1 MHPIFHTEGI
11 ILASRNAK
19 EADKY
24 FWILTRDFGI
34 VRADARSVR
43 KHDSKLRTFLSD
55 FSRAKISLV
64 KTKIGWRITS
74 VQGLLFLEHAGLFG
88 KEIFAKSAK
97 LLQRL
102 TPPDEKHEELYKDI
116 LSIFENKDEDFFR
129 NDYKNI
135 ELVSAI
141 RILFHLGYIE
151 HNASVLPFATGSVS
165 KILLTDAFVKRRELL
180 KTVNNSLKESHL

>member
-11 ILASRNAK
+11 IIGSRNSK

-24 FWILTRDFGI
+24 FWIFSRDFGMI
-34 VRADARSVR
+34 RADARSVR
-43 KHDSKLRTFLSD
+43 KHDSKLRTFLTD

-74 VQGLLFLEHAGLFG
+74 VQGLLFLENAGILG
-88 KEIFAKSAK
+88 KEIFSKSAK

-102 TPPDEKHEELYKDI
+102 TPPDEKHEELYEDI
-116 LSIFENKDEDFFR
+116 VSIFLNKDQEFFI

-151 HNASVLPFATGSVS
+151 HNASVISFAKGSVS
-165 KILLTDAFVKRRELL
+165 KLLLTDAFIQRRELI

>member
-11 ILASRNAK
+11 IISSRNIK

-24 FWILTRDFGI
+24 FWIFTRDFGML
-34 VRADARSVR
+34 RADARSVR
-43 KHDSKLRTFLSD
+43 KHDSKLRTFLTD
-55 FSRAKISLV
+55 FSRAKISFV

-74 VQGLLFLEHAGLFG
+74 VQGLSFLENAGIFG
-88 KEIFAKSAK
+88 KEIFSKSAK

-102 TPPDEKHEELYKDI
+102 CPPDEKHIELYEDI
-116 LSIFENKDEDFFR
+116 VSIFEKKTEEFFI

-151 HNASVLPFATGSVS
+151 HNASVLPFTRGSVS
-165 KILLTDAFVKRRELL
+165 KILLTDAFVQRRELL

>member
-11 ILASRNAK
+11 IIGSRNSK

-24 FWILTRDFGI
+24 FWIFSRDFGVI
-34 VRADARSVR
+34 RADARSVR

-74 VQGLLFLEHAGLFG
+74 VQGLLFLENAGILA
-88 KEIFAKSAK
+88 KEIFSKSAK

-102 TPPDEKHEELYKDI
+102 APPDEKHEELYEDI
-116 LSIFENKDEDFFR
+116 VSIFENKDKDFFV

-165 KILLTDAFVKRRELL
+165 KLLLTDAFIQRRELV
-180 KTVNNSLKESHL
+180 KTVNNSLRESHL

>member
-11 ILASRNAK
+11 IIGSRNSK

-24 FWILTRDFGI
+24 FWIFSRDFGMI
-34 VRADARSVR
+34 RADARSVR
-43 KHDSKLRTFLSD
+43 KHDSKLRTFLTD

-74 VQGLLFLEHAGLFG
+74 VQGLLFLENAGILG
-88 KEIFAKSAK
+88 KEIFSKSAK

-102 TPPDEKHEELYKDI
+102 TPPDEKHEELYEDI
-116 LSIFENKDEDFFR
+116 VSIFLNKDQEFFI

-151 HNASVLPFATGSVS
+151 HNASVISFAKGSVS
-165 KILLTDAFVKRRELL
+165 KLLLTDAFIQRRELL

>member
-11 ILASRNAK
+11 IIGSRNSK

-24 FWILTRDFGI
+24 FWIFSRDFGVI
-34 VRADARSVR
+34 RADARSVR
-43 KHDSKLRTFLSD
+43 KFDSKLRTFLSD

-64 KTKIGWRITS
+64 KTKIGWRVTS
-74 VQGLLFLEHAGLFG
+74 VQGLLFLENAGILG
-88 KEIFAKSAK
+88 KEIFSKSAK

-102 TPPDEKHEELYKDI
+102 APPDEKHEELYEDI
-116 LSIFENKDEDFFR
+116 VSIFENKDKDFFV

-151 HNASVLPFATGSVS
+151 HNASVIPFAKGSVS
-165 KILLTDAFVKRRELL
+165 KLLLTDAFIQRRELI